1 MEANKSFLA
10 EILPKLR
17 DKMDFQWRVQSFSK
31 HKKEATCV
39 AYIDARDVMAR
50 LDSVCTFGWERLHME
65 IKGHL
70 FSGVAIVMPDGSK
83 LVKWDCGTE
92 SNTEA
97 EKGEASDSFKRAA
110 VNWGVGRFLY
120 DIDILKVASSELKTQ
135 SNYPD
140 VVDDQGKKVWNITKH
155 CNSIYD
161 KRNEPKAPSMPPPAQ
176 EPKLMTKTQKETI
189 ILFSK
194 MKDYFSN
201 EAIVAMEEYVNAPNT
216 EEHAQRQIARYEA
229 HIKLEKEK
237 QTQKQAA

>member
-31 HKKEATCV
+31 NKEVATCV

-50 LDSVCTFGWERLHME
+50 LDEVCTFGWERLHTE

-70 FSGVAIVMPDGSK
+70 FSGISIVMPDGSK
-83 LVKWDCGTE
+83 LTKWDCGTE

-120 DIDILKVASSELKTQ
+120 DIDILNVKTNEKKSQ
-135 SNYPD
+135 SNYPY
-140 VVDDQGKKVWNITKH
+140 VIDDQGKQVWNITKH

-161 KRNEPKAPSMPPPAQ
+161 KRNEPKTPSSPPVAPEIPQMTEAQKKEIIKFSSMTEIFSEEGRKAMLQ
-176 EPKLMTKTQKETI
+176 WITQ
-189 ILFSK
+189 
-194 MKDYFSN
+194 
-201 EAIVAMEEYVNAPNT
+201 PRT
-216 EEHAQRQIARYEA
+216 EEDAKRQIARYEA
-229 HIKLEKEK
+229 HIKEK